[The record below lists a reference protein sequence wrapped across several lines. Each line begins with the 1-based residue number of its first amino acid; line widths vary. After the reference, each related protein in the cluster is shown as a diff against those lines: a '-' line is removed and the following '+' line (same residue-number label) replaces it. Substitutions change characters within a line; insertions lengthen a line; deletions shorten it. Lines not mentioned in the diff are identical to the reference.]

1 VDSSGNGNSH
11 LLQVEIQTRREAE
24 AKKWSRKENGTKGG
38 QFTNLDK
45 SFRRRNVRESSR
57 SEALEY
63 YHSYSLRSGY
73 GPSSF
78 PFSSE
83 GLNIT
88 VSVVIISIGS

>member
-24 AKKWSRKENGTKGG
+24 AKKWSRQENGTKDG
-38 QFTNLDK
+38 QFTNLDRGDGVL
-45 SFRRRNVRESSR
+45 SF
-57 SEALEY
+57 LFPKG
-63 YHSYSLRSGY
+63 LGY